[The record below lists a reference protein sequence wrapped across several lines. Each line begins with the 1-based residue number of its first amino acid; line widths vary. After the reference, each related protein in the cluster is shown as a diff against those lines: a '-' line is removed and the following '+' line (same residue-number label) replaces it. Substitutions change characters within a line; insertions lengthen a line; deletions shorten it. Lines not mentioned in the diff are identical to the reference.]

1 MNLLRGILPC
11 CNEKRMLQKVKL
23 FQYIIGMITSYLR
36 KRKLFVQLLYYV
48 NSSLPN
54 NDIISSWC
62 ALWLLCQSSSWPTH
76 SSSLRERLC
85 IAFTNR
91 PMLSRIYFEVQLE
104 TAISAM
110 YFAYFCLS
118 FFLDDS
124 SDIYSA
130 ASCSCRLFLPLEL
143 QIRAVAVA
151 HSCPVLPCAVDSIN
165 NLQTFFIDLTFEI
178 RLFSY
183 LLYHVAETV

>member
-23 FQYIIGMITSYLR
+23 FQYINGMITSYLR
-36 KRKLFVQLLYYV
+36 KRKLFVQLLFYV

-104 TAISAM
+104 TTISAM
-110 YFAYFCLS
+110 YFAYFFLFILLS
-118 FFLDDS
+118 WWFLRHLFCSQLLLS
-124 SDIYSA
+124 SFPSSRA
-130 ASCSCRLFLPLEL
+130 ANKSSCCSTFLSCAAMCRG
-143 QIRAVAVA
+143 
-151 HSCPVLPCAVDSIN
+151 
-165 NLQTFFIDLTFEI
+165 
-178 RLFSY
+178 
-183 LLYHVAETV
+183 